1 MEEGCEQKGGRKMTS
16 GFLCTW
22 GRKAALQML
31 SGGKAPQKGAEMA
44 KGTPSPTLALVTVA
58 LGRLWGMQPCS
69 ENVQHRRTRTA
80 GERRGNPTRLGV
92 TAKAWGR
99 SPAPGAGCSPHV
111 MDGGSLQPRAGAALH
126 GVQTATYCPLART
139 CRAKLGHTITS
150 VPEEPLSALST
161 HSGEGKALG
170 LGEAGRAG
178 TAIYKHAFSFGR
190 C

>member
-1 MEEGCEQKGGRKMTS
+1 MTS
-16 GFLCTW
+16 GFVHLGTEGSFADAKW
-22 GRKAALQML
+22 WQ
-31 SGGKAPQKGAEMA
+31 SPQKGAEMA

-69 ENVQHRRTRTA
+69 ENMQHRRTRTA
-80 GERRGNPTRLGV
+80 GEQRGNPTRLGV
-92 TAKAWGR
+92 TTKAWGR